1 VREAGRRAVVVGG
14 GIVGTWHALELAE
27 AGFSVDHLE
36 AEAGPTGASVRN
48 FGLVW
53 VSGRRSGVELDV
65 ARRARRRW
73 EEVGAVVPGIGFR
86 PMTSLT
92 VAGDTDAR
100 GVMEAFARHPDAPAR
115 SISFLEPDEV
125 RACNPAVQG
134 DIEGALH
141 CTEDAVVEPRLALGA
156 LRAHLEAVHG
166 ARYRFRPRVRVAV
179 AEPHA
184 LLDTTGTR
192 WPGDVIV
199 LATGAAYDQLPGSEA
214 VASRLRR
221 VRLQMLETAPYA
233 ATLTTSLADADSLR
247 YYPAYE
253 SAPLDRLGDQTPVA
267 AAHHLQL
274 LLVQRPDGGLTIG
287 DTHAYGE
294 PFDFALSED
303 PTHELLDRA
312 RRILGTDLPPV
323 RRRWEGVYAQCLD
336 GDVCLRE
343 EIEPGVWLVTGPGGR
358 GMTCSPAI
366 AADTLQAAGV
376 AGATI

>member
-1 VREAGRRAVVVGG
+1 MSGDRGRAVVAGG
-14 GIVGTWHALELAE
+14 GIIGTWHALELAE

-36 AEAGPTGASVRN
+36 AEAGPVGASVRN

-53 VSGRRSGVELDV
+53 VSGRRNGAELDV

-73 EEVGAVVPGIGFR
+73 EEVGAVVPGVGFR
-86 PMTSLT
+86 PMGSLT
-92 VAGDTDAR
+92 VAGDAAAR
-100 GVMEAFARHPDAPAR
+100 AVMEAFATQPEAAAR

-125 RACNPAVQG
+125 RARNPAVQG
-134 DIEGALH
+134 DIAGALH

-156 LRAHLEAVHG
+156 LRAYIAEMHG
-166 ARYRFRPRVRVAV
+166 AHYRFHPGCRIVA

-192 WPGDVIV
+192 WEGDLVV
-199 LATGAAYDQLPGSEA
+199 LATGAAYDHLPGSA
-214 VASRLRR
+214 PVASRLRR
-221 VRLQMLETAPYA
+221 VRLQMFQTAPYA
-233 ATLTTSLADADSLR
+233 ATLTTPLADADSLR

-253 SAPLDRLGDQTPVA
+253 AAPLDRLGEQTPVA

-294 PFDFALSED
+294 PFDFDLCED
-303 PTHELLDRA
+303 PTLELLDRV
-312 RRILGTDLPPV
+312 RRILGTELPPV
-323 RRRWEGVYAQCLD
+323 QRRWEGVYAQSLD
-336 GDVCLRE
+336 GEVCLRE
-343 EIEPGVWLVTGPGGR
+343 EVAPGVWLVTGPGGR

-366 AADTLQAAGV
+366 AADTLRAAGV
-376 AGATI
+376 AA